1 VPNAFFVPV
10 SAATEA
16 GCGMPTAW
24 LPMAEMVAHALAVP
38 MTGIMHGEMMPKAVV
53 VRIVMRPVIKS
64 VPV

>member
-1 VPNAFFVPV
+1 
-10 SAATEA
+10 
-16 GCGMPTAW
+16 MPTAW

-53 VRIVMRPVIKS
+53 VRIVMRAVIKS